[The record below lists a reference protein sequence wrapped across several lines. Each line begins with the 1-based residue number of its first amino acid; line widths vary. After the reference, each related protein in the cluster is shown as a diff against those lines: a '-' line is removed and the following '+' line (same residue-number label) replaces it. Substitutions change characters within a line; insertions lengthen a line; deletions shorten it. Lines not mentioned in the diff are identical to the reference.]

1 MHKMHAFRR
10 MPDMPDNADAVYVI
24 SMGLDG
30 NGVAMFVLQYLM
42 VHVVCL

>member
-10 MPDMPDNADAVYVI
+10 MPDMSDNADAVCAI
-24 SMGLDG
+24 SMGLVG
-30 NGVAMFVLQYLM
+30 NDIAMFVLQHLM